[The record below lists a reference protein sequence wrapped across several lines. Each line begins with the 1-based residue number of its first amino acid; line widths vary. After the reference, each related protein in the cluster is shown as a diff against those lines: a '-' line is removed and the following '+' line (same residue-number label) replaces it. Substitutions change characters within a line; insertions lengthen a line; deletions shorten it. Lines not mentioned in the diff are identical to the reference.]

1 VKIVRRSTTFWR
13 SGNNIIHGAVSNFDR
28 IQWERTLPDDQ
39 KLARFERVIVPHLDA
54 AYNLARWLTGK
65 DHDAEDVVQEAYL
78 RAFQFFGGFLGTDG
92 RAWLLAI
99 VRNTSYTWLE
109 KNRRRQP
116 TASFDEAEHSAA
128 LPVVSPESVLVRM
141 EDQKMLHQAL
151 AELPTEFREVIVLR
165 ELEGLSYQQIATIA
179 AIPLGTV
186 MSRLA
191 RARQRLEECLVGMNK
206 E

>member
-1 VKIVRRSTTFWR
+1 
-13 SGNNIIHGAVSNFDR
+13 
-28 IQWERTLPDDQ
+28 LPDDE

-54 AYNLARWLTGK
+54 AHNLARWLTGK

-78 RAFQFFGGFLGTDG
+78 RAFQFFGSFHGTDG

-109 KNRRRQP
+109 KNRSKQP
-116 TASFDEAEHSAA
+116 AASFDEAEHSA
-128 LPVVSPESVLVRM
+128 VVPAASPESVLARK
-141 EDQKMLHQAL
+141 EDEKMLRQAL
-151 AELPTEFREVIVLR
+151 EALPTEFREVIVLR
-165 ELEGLSYQQIATIA
+165 ELEGLSYQQIAAIA
-179 AIPLGTV
+179 TIPLGTV

-191 RARQRLEECLVGMNK
+191 RARQRLEESLVGF